1 MKYQAPRLKPLILL
15 ALAATF
21 IVVFSCSNERDGFFA
36 RLFRGGVGTAGGIP
50 VSVESVTSREQR
62 ENVAV
67 PASVELSESADVTVP
82 DDVTLERFLV
92 NEGDA
97 VRQGDVLARISEDE
111 INLKLVRLRTD
122 LREAQ
127 VKLEKNSYLFRNRD
141 RLLEEDRIDRDQ
153 YDRLESDITANEA
166 EVEKLRDDIANVE
179 RRMGEAQIVSP
190 ISGVVIR
197 RHIANGE
204 TAQAGKPVLTVARI
218 DPALISFRLDAEQA
232 PLLKPGAIVKVALP
246 APGAAPLQASVT
258 AVDAQIDPA
267 DRTFG
272 VRAAAANPQGLLKAG
287 MKVTAEFPGLSS
299 TRTFVIPEE
308 ALIRDARGF
317 FVFTVIQGKAHK
329 VQVIPSQGRGDRMEI
344 ARGLTDEDV
353 VVVRGQDKLTEGAR
367 VDIWGR

>member
-1 MKYQAPRLKPLILL
+1 MKYQAPRLKPLISL
-15 ALAATF
+15 ALAAAF

-36 RLFRGGVGTAGGIP
+36 RLFRGGEGAGGAIP
-50 VSVESVTSREQR
+50 VSVESVTAREQR
-62 ENVAV
+62 ENVSV

-92 NEGDA
+92 GEGDA
-97 VRQGDVLARISEDE
+97 VKQGDVLARISEDE

-127 VKLEKNSYLFRNRD
+127 VKLEKNTYLHRNRD
-141 RLLEEDRIDRDQ
+141 RLLEEERIDREQ
-153 YDRLESDITANEA
+153 YDQLEADIAANEA
-166 EVEKLRDDIANVE
+166 EVEKLRDDIANIE

-190 ISGVVIR
+190 MAGVVIK

-204 TAQAGKPVLTVARI
+204 TAHAGKPLLTVARI
-218 DPALISFRLDAEQA
+218 DPALITFRLDAEQA
-232 PLLKPGAIVKVALP
+232 PLLKPGALVRVALP
-246 APGAAPLQASVT
+246 APGATPLQASVT
-258 AVDAQIDPA
+258 AVDAQLDPA

-287 MKVTAEFPGLSS
+287 MKVNVEFPGANS
-299 TRTFVIPEE
+299 TRAFVIPEE
-308 ALIRDARGF
+308 ALIREARGF
-317 FVFTVIQGKAHK
+317 FVYTVVQGKAHK
-329 VQVIPSQGRGDRMEI
+329 VQVIPNQGRGDRMEV

-353 VVVRGQDKLTEGAR
+353 VVVRGQEKLSEGAR